1 MKKVRGRGDEG
12 MSTCQ
17 EGRELEVKSR
27 QLWFDWV
34 FCAEG
39 RWPCLMLVCGDGFG
53 LDGRQAGGVVD

>member
-1 MKKVRGRGDEG
+1 